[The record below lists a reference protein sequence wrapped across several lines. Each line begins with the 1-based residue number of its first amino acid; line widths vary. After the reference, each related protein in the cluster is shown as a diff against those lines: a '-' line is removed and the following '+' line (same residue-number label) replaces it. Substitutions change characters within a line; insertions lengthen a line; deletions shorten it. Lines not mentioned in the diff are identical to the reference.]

1 MVSKKKIG
9 LISVT
14 LAVAALMVLSGMGM
28 MLYNGV
34 GPASAASHPESKLN
48 SKTTLSPVNSLTAW
62 TSGTVTSGEPGY
74 TGGVYKVA
82 NTINIGHENIIKQ
95 TSLYA
100 ALLTDEIYD
109 TAYQELPNGTYIPWL
124 ASSCVYTNTSSLSNH
139 TTFDPLTDS
148 WQTYNLSYTLHIVP
162 GVKWTDWTPAN
173 ASQTYT
179 FSNTQTYYTASGTPY
194 THTYSKYK
202 STKML
207 TYEVQSSDFVISW
220 ELLMQ
225 SSDYE
230 TEYANVVNVIPINNL
245 TVEYLLSST
254 SATFTTYTRETP
266 VLPYHI
272 WSKHI
277 YADAAG
283 DWNYNPAVAS
293 GSGYNDWELGYNAA
307 TGYAPGYVGTG
318 PFMMV
323 NGYNKTLGYYI
334 ANEGWKL
341 YANPYYFIQ
350 YVNSSTYAQFFA
362 NNSWAT
368 PTLWHQYTPKIA
380 AVEYPYFSTLSAAVT
395 AMSEGQVQTI
405 TEGVTPSFVPVV
417 DTFANTYIFHKASS
431 GYGYMQLNSFS
442 SNAPMNITA
451 FRQALNY
458 ATDKAYLATV
468 IDSGYDILGQPI
480 IPPSDPL
487 WRNDST
493 PSYSYSPSK
502 AVSLIKSIPGMKN
515 TSGVWYYNGAKVTAD
530 IQITSAGPNPLGVE
544 GALVIAQEWTSIGV
558 PTTVTQESFTTL
570 IPNLDEYNYNVISLA
585 ITGIAGDPTGDYFS
599 FYNYNLAFG
608 TGFYLGPWSSISY
621 GGKTLTGAQVNN
633 TMNNLTNE
641 LNSITNLVTRI
652 SISDEI
658 QGIAAI
664 ESTMINLGYGI
675 DILPFTNTTFTNIS
689 EIEVPYASYMYWAVL
704 TTHTHAAIAVHYTSQ
719 FNVSVKASNTTFYNG
734 QKGSLTVTVTSNV
747 TGKVV
752 PGANVTVG
760 VSPSGATVNISSNTG
775 VTNASGQ
782 YVWNFTVLNT
792 QPLIYTNQYFG
803 RLSFT
808 AVATGNSSV
817 KPGLGSALANV
828 LPQGLKVLT
837 APTPKLTGNAKQLYW
852 MKFENASSG
861 LPIANFSY
869 TIQVASG
876 AIIMTPA
883 YANET
888 ESNTSSYNG
897 FIGAA
902 YYAVN
907 DVNNPSNPNL
917 SSLSGVTGSNGT
929 VYFWI
934 QANSSYNYSAYGSQ
948 GVTYIFLGDM
958 AQGTPVSGAPDYMLP
973 AEWTTSSNAN
983 GYGLQQPVEY
993 PVQLVSGTPSVSV
1006 KLTVTKDTMNYDGTI
1021 TVTANVTNST
1031 GKPVSGYM
1039 VQLMSQNVLGA
1050 NRGYFV
1056 NNSGTVVLAQNP
1068 NHLFGSSYLPAID
1081 LFTGSNG
1088 LASATFS
1095 PGFYT
1100 YNTPS
1105 LSLNAALIGIPYG
1118 NHALVPYDSFIITAL
1133 GMGTGQLAMPMD
1145 SLSVYSNQSVSNL
1158 YLLNITN
1165 TNLETNGMWTA
1176 TLSNGLTQTTN
1187 LSYIDFMVPNGTY
1200 SYSVK
1205 SQFNTYFLNTSFG
1218 SATVSGAP
1226 KSVTTSTT
1234 TSEYLVTFN
1243 ETGIGN
1249 ETTWY
1254 ITIAN
1259 MPTMSSTAYYDMSNA
1274 SLSMTNMSVFLPNG
1288 KYNYTA
1294 ASQNS
1299 SYAPVKMA
1307 SSFTV
1312 SSRPLNISVAYYLV
1326 TYDVTI
1332 TETGLP
1338 SGTMWSVN
1346 LTNGTNYSST
1356 STTISFKAPNGTY
1369 YYRLYTSASNYIA
1382 VSGNFTVNGAPV
1394 SKAVV
1399 FDYSYVVTFTETGL
1413 ASGTSWS
1420 VTVNGTKLSTTT
1432 TSISV
1437 REINGTY
1444 SYMVSAV
1451 PGYSLTTSYSGS
1463 FTVKGATVSISLTFK
1478 QVVYTVTFTETGLPS
1493 GTTWS
1498 LTLANGTTLKSSN
1511 TTISFT
1517 EPNGTYTYTLSTTN
1531 SNYTPDSTSGSFTV
1545 SGLAVSETVGFHSI
1559 VKPTVKPTT
1568 NNTLLY
1574 VAIGVIVAVV
1584 VIGAVVGLMMRR
1596 KKPPVGQ

>member
-14 LAVAALMVLSGMGM
+14 LAVAALMVLSGVGM

-34 GPASAASHPESKLN
+34 SPASTPSHPASKLN
-48 SKTTLSPVNSLTAW
+48 GKTTLSPVNSLTAW
-62 TSGTVTSGEPGY
+62 TPGTVTSSEPGY

-82 NTINIGHENIIKQ
+82 STINIGHENLLKQ
-95 TSLYA
+95 SSLYA
-100 ALLTDEIYD
+100 ALLSDEIYD
-109 TAYQELPNGTYIPWL
+109 SAYQQLPNGTYIPWL
-124 ASSCVYTNTSSLSNH
+124 ASSCVEANTSTLSNH
-139 TTFDPLTDS
+139 TTFDPLTGT

-162 GVKWTDWTPAN
+162 GVKWTDWTPTK
-173 ASQTYT
+173 ASATYT

-202 STKML
+202 SMNML
-207 TYEVQSSDFVISW
+207 TYEVQSSDFVLSW
-220 ELLMQ
+220 QLLVQ
-225 SSDYE
+225 STDYS
-230 TEYANVVNVIPINNL
+230 TEFANVVNVIPVNNL

-254 SATFTTYTRETP
+254 SATFSTYTRETP
-266 VLPYHI
+266 ILPYHI
-272 WSKHI
+272 WSSHR
-277 YADAAG
+277 YADTAG
-283 DWNYNPAVAS
+283 NWNYNPSTPAL
-293 GSGYNDWELGYNAA
+293 SGYNDWELGYVAS

-323 NGYNKTLGYYI
+323 NGYNSTQGYYL
-334 ANEGWKL
+334 ASFGWEL

-350 YVNSSTYAQFFA
+350 YTNSTTYASFMA

-368 PTLWHQYTPKIA
+368 PNLWHQYTPKIA
-380 AVEYPYFSTLSAAVT
+380 AVDYPYFGTLSSAVT

-431 GYGYMQLNSFS
+431 GYGFMQLNSFS

-493 PSYSYSPSK
+493 PSYSYSPST
-502 AVSLIKSIPGMKN
+502 AESLIGSIPGMVN
-515 TSGVWYYNGAKVTAD
+515 NSGQWYYNGKPVSAD

-544 GALVIAQEWTSIGV
+544 GALVIAQEWNAIGV

-570 IPNLDEYNYNVISLA
+570 VPNLIDYNYNVISLG
-585 ITGIAGDPTGDYFS
+585 ITGIAGDPTGDYFA
-599 FYNYNLAFG
+599 FYNYNLGYG

-621 GGKTLTGAQVNN
+621 GGKTMTGAQVNN
-633 TMNNLTNE
+633 TMNNLTNQ
-641 LNSITNLVTRI
+641 LNSITSLVQRI

-704 TTHTHAAIAVHYTSQ
+704 TTHTHTAIAVHYTSK
-719 FNVSVKASNTTFYNG
+719 FNVSVQISNSTFYNG
-734 QKGSLTVTVTSNV
+734 QKGSVTILVTSNL
-747 TGKVV
+747 TGKAVK
-752 PGANVTVG
+752 GANVTVG
-760 VSPSGATVNISSNTG
+760 VSPSGATVNLTNNTG
-775 VTNASGQ
+775 VTNSAGQ

-803 RLSFT
+803 RLNFT

-817 KPGLGSALANV
+817 EPGLGSVLANV
-828 LPQGLKVLT
+828 LPQGLKVVT
-837 APTPKLTGNAKQLYW
+837 APTPRLTATAKQLYW
-852 MKFENASSG
+852 MEFENSSNG
-861 LPIANFSY
+861 LPIKGFSY

-883 YANET
+883 YAGET
-888 ESNTSSYNG
+888 ESNTSSYNA
-897 FIGAA
+897 FVGAA

-907 DVNNPSNPNL
+907 DVNNPSNPNMT
-917 SSLSGVTGSNGT
+917 SLSGVTGSNGT

-934 QANSSYNYSAYGSQ
+934 QANSKYNFSAYGSQ
-948 GVTYIFLGDM
+948 GMTYIFLGDM
-958 AQGTPVSGAPDYMLP
+958 AQGTPVSGAPNYMLP
-973 AEWTTSSNAN
+973 AEWTTATNAN

-993 PVQLVSGTPSVSV
+993 PVQIVSGTPTVSV
-1006 KLTVTKDTMNYDGTI
+1006 KLTVTHDTMNYDGTI
-1021 TVTANVTNST
+1021 TVTANVTNAT

-1068 NHLFGSSYLPAID
+1068 NYLFGSSYLPAIE

-1118 NHALVPYDSFIITAL
+1118 NHALVPYDSFIITAV
-1133 GMGTGQLAMPMD
+1133 GMASGSLAMPMD
-1145 SLSVYSNQSVSNL
+1145 SVSVYSNQSVSNL
-1158 YLLNITN
+1158 YQLNITD
-1165 TNLETNGMWTA
+1165 TNLVTNGTWTA

-1187 LSYIDFMVPNGTY
+1187 LTYIDFMVPNGTY
-1200 SYSVK
+1200 SFSVT
-1205 SQFNTYFLNTSFG
+1205 SQYKTYYLNTSTG
-1218 SATVSGAP
+1218 SATVSGATTN
-1226 KSVTTSTT
+1226 VTTSTT
-1234 TSEYLVTFN
+1234 TTEYLVTFN
-1243 ETGIGN
+1243 EMGIGN

-1259 MPTMSSTAYYDMSNA
+1259 MPTMSSTASPNVT
-1274 SLSMTNMSVFLPNG
+1274 SMSVFLPNG

-1294 ASQNS
+1294 ASQNLI
-1299 SYAPVKMA
+1299 YAPVNVT
-1307 SSFTV
+1307 SNFTV
-1312 SSRPLNISVAYYLV
+1312 ASKPLNISVEYYLV
-1326 TYDVTI
+1326 TYNVTI

-1338 SGTMWSVN
+1338 SGTMWSLN
-1346 LTNGTNYSST
+1346 LSNGTNYTST
-1356 STTISFKAPNGTY
+1356 STSLTFKAPNGTY
-1369 YYRLYTSASNYIA
+1369 DYSLYTSASNYIA
-1382 VSGNFTVNGAPV
+1382 VSGNFTVSGAPLTKTV
-1394 SKAVV
+1394 T

-1413 ASGTSWS
+1413 PSGTSWS

-1444 SYMVSAV
+1444 SYTVSGL
-1451 PGYSLTTSYSGS
+1451 PGYSLTSSYSGS
-1463 FTVKGATVSISLTFK
+1463 FTVKGAAVSISLTFK

-1498 LTLANGTTLKSSN
+1498 LTLANGTVLTSSN
-1511 TTISFT
+1511 TSISFT
-1517 EPNGTYTYTLSTTN
+1517 EPNGTYSYTLNTTN
-1531 SNYTPDSTSGSFTV
+1531 SNYKANSTSGSFTV
-1545 SGLAVSETVGFHSI
+1545 SGSAVSETVGFHSTA
-1559 VKPTVKPTT
+1559 KPAAP

-1584 VIGAVVGLMMRR
+1584 VIAAAVGLMMRR

>member
-148 WQTYNLSYTLHIVP
+148 WQTYNVSYTLHIVP

-194 THTYSKYK
+194 THTYSKYQ

-272 WSKHI
+272 WSEHI
-277 YADAAG
+277 YADASG
-283 DWNYNPAVAS
+283 NWNYNSSVVA

-323 NGYNKTLGYYI
+323 NGYNGTKGYYI

-431 GYGYMQLNSFS
+431 GYGFMQLNSFS

-493 PSYSYSPSK
+493 PSYSYSPST
-502 AVSLIKSIPGMKN
+502 AESLIASIPGMVN

-570 IPNLDEYNYNVISLA
+570 IPNLEEYNYNVISLG

-599 FYNYNLAFG
+599 FYNYNLGFG

-704 TTHTHAAIAVHYTSQ
+704 TTHTRSTSLVTKYTSKYD
-719 FNVSVKASNTTFYNG
+719 VSVQVSNSTFFNG
-734 QKGSLTVTVTSNV
+734 QKGSVVATVISNI
-747 TGKVV
+747 TGKPVA
-752 PGANVTVG
+752 GASVTVG
-760 VSPSGATVNISSNTG
+760 VSPSGATVNITSNTG
-775 VTNASGQ
+775 TTNAAGQ
-782 YVWNFTVLNT
+782 YVWDFTVLNT

-803 RLSFT
+803 RLNFT

-817 KPGLGSALANV
+817 EPGIGYALANV

-837 APTPKLTGNAKQLYW
+837 APTPKLSGTAKQLYW
-852 MKFENASSG
+852 MEFENASSG
-861 LPIANFSY
+861 QPIAGFSY

-883 YANET
+883 YAGET
-888 ESNTSSYNG
+888 ETNTSSYNG
-897 FIGAA
+897 FIGKA

-907 DVNNPSNPNL
+907 DVKNPSNPNM

-973 AEWTTSSNAN
+973 AEWTTASNPN

-993 PVQLVSGTPSVSV
+993 PVQMVSGTP
-1006 KLTVTKDTMNYDGTI
+1006 KDTVAISVTSDSMAYNGHI
-1021 TVTANVTNST
+1021 TVTATVTNST
-1031 GKPVSGYM
+1031 GAPVKGYM
-1039 VQLMSQNVLGA
+1039 VQLESQNVLGA
-1050 NRGYFV
+1050 NRGFF
-1056 NNSGTVVLAQNP
+1056 NNTSGTLTLATNP
-1068 NHLFGSSYLPAID
+1068 NFMFGSSYLPAID
-1081 LFTGSNG
+1081 LLTNANG
-1088 LASATFS
+1088 VASATFS
-1095 PGFYT
+1095 PGFYDYT
-1100 YNTPS
+1100 F
-1105 LSLNAALIGIPYG
+1105 NAGVAISYVALPYVKDS
-1118 NHALVPYDSFIITAL
+1118 AVPFDSFIITAL
-1133 GMGTGQLAMPMD
+1133 GQNGTTATPAD
-1145 SLSVYSNQSVSNL
+1145 SMSVYSTPTYPPTYTVTFTEKALPAGTTWYVN
-1158 YLLNITN
+1158 
-1165 TNLETNGMWTA
+1165 
-1176 TLSNGLTQTTN
+1176 LSNGQSNSSTSSTITFEL
-1187 LSYIDFMVPNGTY
+1187 VNGTY
-1200 SYSVK
+1200 GYMLSSSDPDY
-1205 SQFNTYFLNTSFG
+1205 LG
-1218 SATVSGAP
+1218 
-1226 KSVTTSTT
+1226 TTGQ
-1234 TSEYLVTFN
+1234 V
-1243 ETGIGN
+1243 
-1249 ETTWY
+1249 
-1254 ITIAN
+1254 
-1259 MPTMSSTAYYDMSNA
+1259 
-1274 SLSMTNMSVFLPNG
+1274 
-1288 KYNYTA
+1288 
-1294 ASQNS
+1294 
-1299 SYAPVKMA
+1299 
-1307 SSFTV
+1307 
-1312 SSRPLNISVAYYLV
+1312 
-1326 TYDVTI
+1326 
-1332 TETGLP
+1332 
-1338 SGTMWSVN
+1338 
-1346 LTNGTNYSST
+1346 
-1356 STTISFKAPNGTY
+1356 
-1369 YYRLYTSASNYIA
+1369 
-1382 VSGNFTVNGAPV
+1382 TVNGAAV
-1394 SKAVV
+1394 SQSAVFV
-1399 FDYSYVVTFTETGL
+1399 YSYPVTFSETGL
-1413 ASGTSWS
+1413 AAGTSWS
-1420 VTVNGTKLSTTT
+1420 VTVNGTVITSTSSTAT
-1432 TSISV
+1432 I
-1437 REINGTY
+1437 REFNGTY
-1444 SYMVSAV
+1444 TYTISPVA
-1451 PGYSLTTSYSGS
+1451 GYSLTTSYSGS
-1463 FTVKGATVSISLTFK
+1463 FQVNGAPVTESLVFK
-1478 QVVYTVTFTETGLPS
+1478 QVVYTVTVTETGLPS
-1493 GTTWS
+1493 GSNWFV
-1498 LTLANGTTLKSSN
+1498 LLANGTKLNSTSS
-1511 TTISFT
+1511 TITFF
-1517 EPNGTYTYTLSTTN
+1517 EPNGTYSVTVNTTV
-1531 SNYTPDSTSGSFTV
+1531 SNYRASSSSVSFTV
-1545 SGLAVSETVGFHSI
+1545 SGQPVSVTVSFHS
-1559 VKPTVKPTT
+1559 VSTT
-1568 NNTLLY
+1568 SPNNTLLY
-1574 VAIGVIVAVV
+1574 VAIGVIVAVI
-1584 VIGAVVGLMMRR
+1584 VIGAAVGLMMRR

>member
-14 LAVAALMVLSGMGM
+14 LAVAALMVLSGVGM

-34 GPASAASHPESKLN
+34 SPASTPSHPASKLN
-48 SKTTLSPVNSLTAW
+48 GKTTLSPVNSLTAW
-62 TSGTVTSGEPGY
+62 TPGTVTSSEPGY

-82 NTINIGHENIIKQ
+82 STINIGHENILKQ
-95 TSLYA
+95 SSLYA
-100 ALLTDEIYD
+100 ALLSDEIYD
-109 TAYQELPNGTYIPWL
+109 SAYQQLPNGTYIPWL
-124 ASSCVYTNTSSLSNH
+124 ASSCVEANTSTLSNH
-139 TTFDPLTDS
+139 TTFDPLTGT

-162 GVKWTDWTPAN
+162 GVKWTDWTPSK
-173 ASQTYT
+173 ASATYT

-207 TYEVQSSDFVISW
+207 TYEVQSSDFVLSW
-220 ELLMQ
+220 QLLVQ
-225 SSDYE
+225 STDYS
-230 TEYANVVNVIPINNL
+230 TEFANVVNVIPVNNL

-254 SATFTTYTRETP
+254 SATFSTYTRETP
-266 VLPYHI
+266 ILPYHI
-272 WSKHI
+272 WSLHR
-277 YADAAG
+277 YADTAG
-283 DWNYNPAVAS
+283 NWNYNSSTPA
-293 GSGYNDWELGYNAA
+293 GNGYNDWELGYVASS
-307 TGYAPGYVGTG
+307 GYAPGYVGTG

-323 NGYNKTLGYYI
+323 NGYNSTQGYYL
-334 ANEGWKL
+334 ANVGWEL

-350 YVNSSTYAQFFA
+350 YTNSTTYASFMA

-368 PTLWHQYTPKIA
+368 PNLWHQYTPKIA
-380 AVEYPYFSTLSAAVT
+380 AVDYPYYSTLSAAVT
-395 AMSEGQVQTI
+395 AMSESQVQTI

-431 GYGYMQLNSFS
+431 GYGFMQLNSFS

-493 PSYSYSPSK
+493 PSYSYSPST
-502 AVSLIKSIPGMKN
+502 AESLIGSIPGMVN
-515 TSGVWYYNGAKVTAD
+515 NSGQWYYYGKPVSAD

-544 GALVIAQEWTSIGV
+544 GALVIAQEWNAIGV

-570 IPNLDEYNYNVISLA
+570 IPNLVDYNYNVISLG
-585 ITGIAGDPTGDYFS
+585 ITGIAGDPTGDYFA
-599 FYNYNLAFG
+599 FYNYNLGYG

-621 GGKTLTGAQVNN
+621 GGKTMTGAQVNN
-633 TMNNLTNE
+633 TMNNLTNQ
-641 LNSITNLVTRI
+641 LNSITSLVQRI

-704 TTHTHAAIAVHYTSQ
+704 TTHTHSAIAVHYTSK
-719 FNVSVKASNTTFYNG
+719 FNVSVQISNTTFYNG
-734 QKGSLTVTVTSNV
+734 QKGSVTISVTSNL
-747 TGKVV
+747 TGKAVK
-752 PGANVTVG
+752 GANVTVG
-760 VSPSGATVNISSNTG
+760 VSPSGATVNLTNNTG
-775 VTNASGQ
+775 VTNSAGQ

-803 RLSFT
+803 RLNFT

-817 KPGLGSALANV
+817 EPGLGSVLANV
-828 LPQGLKVLT
+828 LPQGLKVVT
-837 APTPKLTGNAKQLYW
+837 APTPRLTSTAKQLYW
-852 MKFENASSG
+852 MEFENSSNG
-861 LPIANFSY
+861 LPIKGFSY

-883 YANET
+883 YAGES
-888 ESNTSSYNG
+888 ESNTSSYNA
-897 FIGAA
+897 FVGAA

-907 DVNNPSNPNL
+907 DVNNPSNPNMT
-917 SSLSGVTGSNGT
+917 SLSGVTGSNGT

-934 QANSSYNYSAYGSQ
+934 QANSKYNFSAYGSQ
-948 GVTYIFLGDM
+948 GMTYIFLGDM
-958 AQGTPVSGAPDYMLP
+958 AQGTPVSGAPNYMLP
-973 AEWTTSSNAN
+973 AEWTTATNAN

-993 PVQLVSGTPSVSV
+993 PVQIVSGTPAVSV
-1006 KLTVTKDTMNYDGTI
+1006 KLTVTHDTMNYDGTI
-1021 TVTANVTNST
+1021 TVTANVTNAT

-1068 NHLFGSSYLPAID
+1068 NYLFGSSYLPAIE

-1118 NHALVPYDSFIITAL
+1118 NHALVPYDSFIITAV
-1133 GMGTGQLAMPMD
+1133 GMASGSLAMPMD
-1145 SLSVYSNQSVSNL
+1145 SVSVYSNQSVSNL
-1158 YLLNITN
+1158 YQLNITD
-1165 TNLETNGMWTA
+1165 TNLVTNGTWTA

-1187 LSYIDFMVPNGTY
+1187 LTYIDFMVPNGTY
-1200 SYSVK
+1200 SFSVT
-1205 SQFNTYFLNTSFG
+1205 SQYETYYLNTSTG
-1218 SATVSGAP
+1218 SATVSGATTN
-1226 KSVTTSTT
+1226 VTTSTT
-1234 TSEYLVTFN
+1234 TTEYLVTFN
-1243 ETGIGN
+1243 EMGIGN

-1274 SLSMTNMSVFLPNG
+1274 SLNVTSMSVFLPNG

-1294 ASQNS
+1294 ASQNLI
-1299 SYAPVKMA
+1299 YAPVNVT
-1307 SSFTV
+1307 SNFTV
-1312 SSRPLNISVAYYLV
+1312 ASKPLNISVEYYLV
-1326 TYDVTI
+1326 TYNVTI

-1338 SGTMWSVN
+1338 SGTMWSLN
-1346 LTNGTNYSST
+1346 LSNGTNYTST
-1356 STTISFKAPNGTY
+1356 STSLTFKAPNGTY
-1369 YYRLYTSASNYIA
+1369 DYSLYTSASNYIA
-1382 VSGNFTVNGAPV
+1382 VSGNFTVSGAPLTKTV
-1394 SKAVV
+1394 T

-1413 ASGTSWS
+1413 PSGTSWS

-1444 SYMVSAV
+1444 SYTVSGL
-1451 PGYSLTTSYSGS
+1451 PGYSLTSSYSGS
-1463 FTVKGATVSISLTFK
+1463 FTVKGAAVSISLTFK

-1498 LTLANGTTLKSSN
+1498 LTLANGTVLTSSN
-1511 TTISFT
+1511 TSISFT
-1517 EPNGTYTYTLSTTN
+1517 EPNGTYSYTLNTTN
-1531 SNYTPDSTSGSFTV
+1531 SNYKANSTSGSFTV
-1545 SGLAVSETVGFHSI
+1545 SGSAVSETVGFHSTA
-1559 VKPTVKPTT
+1559 KPAAP

-1584 VIGAVVGLMMRR
+1584 VIAAAVGLMMRR